1 MLESR
6 NLNFLKTI
14 SLNKYSLSPTEKTKN
29 DYNQKRKNKTLF
41 LKPRINLSFSK
52 EKIKDK
58 TKNYFINLKQIKIK
72 VYSNKNKQKIPLL
85 NISSNLEKNK
95 NKAFK
100 KRNFSL
106 NNIRPKNYRIKNNPN
121 NEKKNMSKGELVE
134 VIYGKVIKFNYKLD
148 MEIENNKR
156 IKEILYNNPK
166 FILDLIVIGNVDKY
180 EIKDFFNI
188 ESFNISWN
196 ENLEKTYREIRKTNS
211 NIFKVILF
219 LSKTNLLLKLKQN
232 YQTKNYV
239 NFYNYNQK
247 EIENFYDIYGIIKK
261 YKNEKI
267 KEAFDKIDNIYIIR
281 DFLLKEKISKIR
293 REYYSKIIKNFK
305 EKKKL
310 EINIKEIT
318 EKGKIELL
326 QIKNSIFH
334 LRQNT
339 NWKIFPHKKINRLK
353 FSKSI
358 TKYNEIIQKE
368 INIKNIEHRD
378 KIKQDKIYIK
388 KKINLLKKEKVFE
401 NPNFNW
407 FNFMKK
413 NIENKRIIEYYIIKI
428 QSTFRSF
435 MLKLFL
441 SKLIKGVSRIII
453 NLYEY
458 SKFKK
463 LILTIYQKTLESFDI
478 YNKTNDP
485 YLKLKII
492 NIKNVVR
499 IMNKNCRTRKL
510 IFKKS
515 EVDII
520 NKITEINIGLLPIK
534 ENQEIYSNILL
545 INLNKYLSY
554 LSLK

>member
-1 MLESR
+1 
-6 NLNFLKTI
+6 
-14 SLNKYSLSPTEKTKN
+14 
-29 DYNQKRKNKTLF
+29 
-41 LKPRINLSFSK
+41 
-52 EKIKDK
+52 
-58 TKNYFINLKQIKIK
+58 
-72 VYSNKNKQKIPLL
+72 
-85 NISSNLEKNK
+85 
-95 NKAFK
+95 
-100 KRNFSL
+100 
-106 NNIRPKNYRIKNNPN
+106 
-121 NEKKNMSKGELVE
+121 MSKGELVE

-247 EIENFYDIYGIIKK
+247 EIENLYDIYRIIKK

-267 KEAFDKIDNIYIIR
+267 KDAFDKIDNIYIIR
-281 DFLLKEKISKIR
+281 DFLLKEKITKIR

-326 QIKNSIFH
+326 QIKNSIFQI
-334 LRQNT
+334 RQNT

-368 INIKNIEHRD
+368 INIENIEQRD
-378 KIKQDKIYIK
+378 KIKQEKIYIK
-388 KKINLLKKEKVFE
+388 KK
-401 NPNFNW
+401 
-407 FNFMKK
+407 
-413 NIENKRIIEYYIIKI
+413 
-428 QSTFRSF
+428 
-435 MLKLFL
+435 
-441 SKLIKGVSRIII
+441 
-453 NLYEY
+453 
-458 SKFKK
+458 
-463 LILTIYQKTLESFDI
+463 
-478 YNKTNDP
+478 
-485 YLKLKII
+485 
-492 NIKNVVR
+492 
-499 IMNKNCRTRKL
+499 
-510 IFKKS
+510 
-515 EVDII
+515 
-520 NKITEINIGLLPIK
+520 
-534 ENQEIYSNILL
+534 
-545 INLNKYLSY
+545 
-554 LSLK
+554 